1 MQDIE
6 QGEDVAQ
13 KIQFAFVAQQ
23 WSSSS
28 HLRSL
33 YLEHTMMH
41 DDRIK
46 IKLQLKL
53 NLQRPAAR
61 EVVDERCQLLVS
73 SISQERIEYLSPT
86 PQKGL

>member
-1 MQDIE
+1 MMQ
-6 QGEDVAQ
+6 
-13 KIQFAFVAQQ
+13 
-23 WSSSS
+23 
-28 HLRSL
+28 
-33 YLEHTMMH
+33 

-73 SISQERIEYLSPT
+73 SISQERIGVLIPNAT
-86 PQKGL
+86 

>member
-1 MQDIE
+1 
-6 QGEDVAQ
+6 
-13 KIQFAFVAQQ
+13 
-23 WSSSS
+23 
-28 HLRSL
+28 
-33 YLEHTMMH
+33 MMH

-53 NLQRPAAR
+53 NLLQMAAR

-86 PQKGL
+86 PRKGL